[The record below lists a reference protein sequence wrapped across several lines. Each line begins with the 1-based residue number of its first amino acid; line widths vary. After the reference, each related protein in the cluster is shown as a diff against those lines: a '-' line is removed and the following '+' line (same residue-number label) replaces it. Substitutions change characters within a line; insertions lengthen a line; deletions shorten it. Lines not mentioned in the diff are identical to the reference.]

1 MTSSK
6 IGGAPQEQPLP
17 PDDPNRRLTHVHADN
32 ADLEHVHL
40 VGDTYTYLV
49 TGRDTYGAYCLIDMH
64 VPACGG
70 PNPHRHEFEEMFYLL
85 EGEVELTFRG
95 ETRRVKA
102 GETVNI
108 PANAPHFFKNKSGAT
123 TRMLCM
129 CTPAGQEDFFRE
141 MGTRAAN
148 RIDPAPELS
157 KEDMKAF
164 GEKAQQLGLVYR
176 TEFMPPDK

>member
-6 IGGAPQEQPLP
+6 IGGAPAELPLP
-17 PDDPNRRLTHVHADN
+17 PDNSHRQLTHVHADDPN
-32 ADLEHVHL
+32 IEHVHL
-40 VGDTYTYLV
+40 AGNTYTFLV
-49 TGRDTYGAYCLIDMH
+49 TGKDSYGAYCLIDMH

-95 ETRRVKA
+95 ETRTVKA

-108 PANAPHFFKNKSGAT
+108 PANAPHFFKNRSGAT

-141 MGTRAAN
+141 MGARA
-148 RIDPAPELS
+148 RSRTDPAPNLS
-157 KEDMKAF
+157 KDEMKAF
-164 GEKAQQLGLVYR
+164 GEKAQQLGPVYR
-176 TEFMPPDK
+176 TEFVPPP